1 MDEKRKHEIS
11 HKILKH
17 MAGVEG
23 IKLDLSTRK
32 RLEKLSKVINI
43 PLEELKEHH
52 KETISELEKE
62 YLD

>member
-1 MDEKRKHEIS
+1 MDEKRKYEIS

-17 MAGVEG
+17 IAGVEG
-23 IKLDLSTRK
+23 IKLNSSTKK
-32 RLEKLSKVINI
+32 RLEKLSKAINV